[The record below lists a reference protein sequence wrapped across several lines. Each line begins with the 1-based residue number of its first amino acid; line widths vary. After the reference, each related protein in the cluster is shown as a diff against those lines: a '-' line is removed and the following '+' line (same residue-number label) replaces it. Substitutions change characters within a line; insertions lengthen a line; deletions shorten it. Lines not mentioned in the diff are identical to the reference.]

1 MPLLQNRKS
10 PFSRN
15 GSSISKIKLLIY
27 NKKPPIGS
35 FIKEVLY
42 MSTHKFNLEGNKV
55 RVIPSNEVEI
65 RADDPR
71 LVPAPRPAPAPPKQ
85 K

>member
-1 MPLLQNRKS
+1 MQ
-10 PFSRN
+10 
-15 GSSISKIKLLIY
+15 
-27 NKKPPIGS
+27 
-35 FIKEVLY
+35 
-42 MSTHKFNLEGNKV
+42 THKFNLEGNKV

-71 LVPAPRPAPAPPKQ
+71 LVPAPRPVPAPPKQ